1 MVIVDVVGVSPIIDT
16 VVILVD
22 AMVTGI
28 GDGNDHS
35 SVLQVE
41 VVGMIGGQSRFI

>member
-1 MVIVDVVGVSPIIDT
+1 MVGVSPVIDT

-22 AMVTGI
+22 AMVMGVGGGI
-28 GDGNDHS
+28 DHS

-41 VVGMIGGQSRFI
+41 VVGMISGPSRFI